1 MRSCCMAGLVVA
13 LATPALAG
21 DCDAWKAAV
30 EQDEGGPT
38 MTASICATNR
48 PGDVLL
54 ITCGGEGKIGLRFVP
69 AAADDFPPGGNMNY
83 RASFV
88 FSSGLLSAEIT
99 LRFEAMDGVMAATPR
114 RDSEVVRILKS
125 EGPLT
130 ITDKTGVLP
139 AASFELKGS
148 SKAIGKVERACY
160 S

>member
-1 MRSCCMAGLVVA
+1 MKVCYAAALAAV

-48 PGDVLL
+48 PDDALL
-54 ITCGGEGKIGLRFVP
+54 ITCGGEDKIGLRLVP
-69 AAADDFPPGGNMNY
+69 ATSDNFPPGGDMNY
-83 RASFV
+83 QATFV
-88 FSSGLLSAEIT
+88 FASGSLSDEAT
-99 LRFEAMDGVMAATPR
+99 LHYEAMDGVMVTTPR
-114 RDSEVVRILKS
+114 RDSALVRILKS
-125 EGPLT
+125 PGPLT
-130 ITDKTGVLP
+130 VTDKTGVLP
-139 AASFELKGS
+139 TVTFELKGS